1 MTRQRQ
7 VSTRQRQVM
16 TPHCRALVEEFS
28 RHLDGELTAAR
39 RRQLERHLAACDCC
53 EELAARLR
61 LTVAACRAASADPM
75 PATVKARAR
84 ARVRAL
90 LAGMPRGAAPARSRS
105 RTSRRK
111 T

>member
-1 MTRQRQ
+1 MTRERHG
-7 VSTRQRQVM
+7 M
-16 TPHCRALVEEFS
+16 TPHCRALIEEFS

-39 RRQLERHLAACDCC
+39 RRQLERHLAECDCC
-53 EELAARLR
+53 EEMAARLR
-61 LTVAACRAASADPM
+61 LTVAACRAAGADPM
-75 PATVKARAR
+75 PAAVKARAR

-90 LAGMPRGAAPARSRS
+90 LAGMPRPSAPAHSRS